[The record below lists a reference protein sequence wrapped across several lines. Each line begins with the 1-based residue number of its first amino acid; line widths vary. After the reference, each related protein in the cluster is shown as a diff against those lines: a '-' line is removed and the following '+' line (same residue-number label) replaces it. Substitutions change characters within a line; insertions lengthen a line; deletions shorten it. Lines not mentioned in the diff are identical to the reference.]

1 MFKHFE
7 VVLDFPLTLT
17 DPSLIR
23 VCIVNILL
31 IEINPFAPAS
41 TPISSG
47 YIASFLKSKG
57 FNARILSL
65 GEDTHISR
73 TNLCEIVRR
82 FNPALVGLS
91 AYQRTMLYVNGL
103 AKPIK
108 SLDRDI
114 KIAIGG
120 PQATFMPSSAFS
132 ELPDIDYICR
142 SSGEETLLRV
152 AQAIKN
158 GAPFSNLLG
167 VSYKDAT
174 GEVFDTDG
182 LDAAAD
188 LDQYPSLPILMT
200 FSTSHTWVKLL
211 C

>member
-1 MFKHFE
+1 MN
-7 VVLDFPLTLT
+7 V
-17 DPSLIR
+17 
-23 VCIVNILL
+23 LL
-31 IEINPFAPAS
+31 IEINPFSPVL

-47 YIASFLKSKG
+47 YIASFLKSRG
-57 FNARILSL
+57 FNAKILSL
-65 GEDTHISR
+65 GENTHISPA
-73 TNLCEIVRR
+73 NLCEIVRR

-103 AKPIK
+103 ARLIK
-108 SLDRDI
+108 SVNRDI
-114 KIAIGG
+114 KIIIGG

-182 LDAAAD
+182 LDASTD
-188 LDQYPSLPILMT
+188 LDQYPSSL
-200 FSTSHTWVKLL
+200 F
-211 C
+211 